1 MLKDLPLS
9 IHKLVPAEMRGAT
22 RHWFNRYYAWEIG
35 FNFHDTPILKPG
47 ERNGPPEFV
56 GIGVQKAGTT
66 WWWGLIVK
74 HPEVS
79 HFMTKD
85 RRRHFFGPIEK
96 ERHFFGRF
104 GLEPFGSSDIKDYHE
119 WFPRK
124 EGRITGEWTPDYLY
138 YPWVP
143 PLVANAAPDAKLL
156 LILRDPIQR
165 FRSGYAAALRERRA
179 DHWGAGVA
187 EALGHSLYADNVSR
201 WLDHFPS
208 EQLLILQYES
218 CVAQPTEQLMRTY
231 RFLGIDPDYRPK
243 KIVRPINKTV
253 EAKDFL
259 DNDVELRLRDIFG
272 PDVEKL
278 AKLVPDLDLSL
289 WSLGED

>member
-1 MLKDLPLS
+1 M
-9 IHKLVPAEMRGAT
+9 
-22 RHWFNRYYAWEIG
+22 
-35 FNFHDTPILKPG
+35 
-47 ERNGPPEFV
+47 
-56 GIGVQKAGTT
+56 
-66 WWWGLIVK
+66 
-74 HPEVS
+74 
-79 HFMTKD
+79 
-85 RRRHFFGPIEK
+85 
-96 ERHFFGRF
+96 
-104 GLEPFGSSDIKDYHE
+104 
-119 WFPRK
+119 
-124 EGRITGEWTPDYLY
+124 
-138 YPWVP
+138 P

-201 WLDHFPS
+201 WLDHFPL
-208 EQLLILQYES
+208 EQLLHSAVRELRGS
-218 CVAQPTEQLMRTY
+218 ATEQLMRTY